1 MIKNFNW
8 VVPTCIAVAVA
19 TPAFSQTKEADQ
31 KYCNALVE
39 AYQKSEGGHKMQGS
53 TPRGLEI
60 TKAIDGCRSGDTA
73 SAIPTLE
80 KHLRD
85 QKVALPAR

>member
-1 MIKNFNW
+1 VIKSFNW
-8 VVPTCIAVAVA
+8 VVPTLIAIAVA
-19 TPAFSQTKEADQ
+19 TPALSQTKEADQ
-31 KYCNALVE
+31 KYCSALVE

-53 TPRGLEI
+53 TPRSLET
-60 TKAIDGCRSGDTA
+60 TKAIDACRSGDTA
-73 SAIPTLE
+73 SAIPTPE